1 MTVRLADLAILTPRF
16 LPTLVVLRARVGPRP
31 DAEPNLS
38 HTDRRQSLQ
47 DPAFKMVFCHPVAI
61 ERLVRTY
68 ASEYADRIDFSTLE
82 KLDAEL
88 VGEALV
94 RRYPDMLWMAR
105 TSEGPGRVVIQLEF
119 QGARDRLMALR
130 MAVYQL
136 LTVQQ
141 LFRRRPSLHGGRPLE
156 MLSFVIY
163 HGRGSA
169 KASTSLQQLFPRWVP
184 GNYRVVSRSAGGFE
198 GDLAQTILKLERD
211 HSVEGTLAAVAVLT
225 RIADETGTG
234 YDRLM
239 AECVGEMLVSTK
251 RITREQLREVRTMAQ
266 VETTYQRSLEEYGK
280 RWFRQGRDEGIRQG
294 RDEGIRQGRDEGQA
308 AMLMQLVREKFGP
321 ETAEELSA
329 LLGRLSDSGEMS
341 VAARAVLESA
351 TSEELLHRMRGL

>member
-1 MTVRLADLAILTPRF
+1 
-16 LPTLVVLRARVGPRP
+16 
-31 DAEPNLS
+31 
-38 HTDRRQSLQ
+38 
-47 DPAFKMVFCHPVAI
+47 MVFCHPVAI

-105 TSEGPGRVVIQLEF
+105 TSKGPGRVVIQLEF

-225 RIADETGTG
+225 RIADETGTD

>member
-1 MTVRLADLAILTPRF
+1 M
-16 LPTLVVLRARVGPRP
+16 
-31 DAEPNLS
+31 
-38 HTDRRQSLQ
+38 
-47 DPAFKMVFCHPVAI
+47 AI
-61 ERLVRTY
+61 ERLVRAY

-130 MAVYQL
+130 MGVYQL

-141 LFRRRPSLHGGRPLE
+141 LLRRRPSLRSGQPLE

-163 HGRGSA
+163 HGRGPG
-169 KASTSLQQLFPRWVP
+169 KAPTSLRQLFPRWVP
-184 GNYRVVSRSAGGFE
+184 GDYRVISPTAGGFE
-198 GDLAQTILKLERD
+198 GDLAQSILKLERD

-225 RIADETGTG
+225 RIADETGDD

-239 AECVGEMLVSTK
+239 AECVGEMLG
-251 RITREQLREVRTMAQ
+251 ACAA
-266 VETTYQRSLEEYGK
+266 ETCGGYL
-280 RWFRQGRDEGIRQG
+280 
-294 RDEGIRQGRDEGQA
+294 
-308 AMLMQLVREKFGP
+308 
-321 ETAEELSA
+321 
-329 LLGRLSDSGEMS
+329 
-341 VAARAVLESA
+341 
-351 TSEELLHRMRGL
+351 